1 MAGFWSDHF
10 PAAVKTPETISPCKT
25 KGTWSQLFSSAE
37 KTPSPTPPPPLG
49 RYQRCLLCRTCNAS
63 CRLFTSNTPQN
74 PNRQFYKCAAFD
86 HKFFKWA
93 DEAKPDEFIDVPS
106 CGGCSAGICR
116 VRKEKSGPNAVGEG
130 SCGYRAWQDE
140 LAKSADE
147 RMTSSKSPT
156 INGDSTRPSNNDLV
170 KENRQ
175 SNERAHNDSPV
186 TDTLSRKSEHLN
198 YQENN
203 HDESWRRAQKIPYER
218 VTSLQSPSHAVSNA
232 HTKRANT
239 DLVEESSQSNRGVGN
254 VSPEIETWQHLNCHG
269 VTSRKTEHLCEENQP
284 NESTR
289 RARRLSD
296 VRITLFQSPT
306 VDGDHTMPANSDLVE
321 QNSQSNEGA
330 VSESPVIDTLECNH
344 GLGVTSRKTVQSKC
358 LENQNNESSPR
369 RPHKRS
375 RQGGFKAPS
384 TLVSSQ
390 SLTLDPTMDSVLVKH
405 CWMVAA
411 IRQNL
416 SSQLQG
422 WWGRLAFHPMP
433 CLMTHASK
441 SLDCYVSS
449 PRDSTFTV
457 QDEILVKSSNLTT
470 LTRILLGVESYDKP
484 LLNRGQDTRL
494 SGTKPFRVALDA
506 SLPRQPSTDTNVRN
520 VMSESISKAF
530 GRAAEH
536 LRNDFL
542 SLLNKMD
549 VEDYEAMSR
558 EAEATFTA
566 LDRLLFNY
574 RDFEGRTKE
583 YIQCAASLAE
593 IERSMPGD
601 ESYQKLIEH
610 CSSERMRL
618 DEINS
623 VHAEAVDSVS
633 RSKKRLKSLQDE
645 VSSTM
650 DWLFQI
656 EAELSCCE
664 VEMGNMERELEKICR
679 NKEVLEEKY
688 MIAAKELQRSKMV
701 FERKEA
707 ERDAAKA
714 AFGRAREM
722 LRGIE

>member
-1 MAGFWSDHF
+1 MSGLWYDHF
-10 PAAVKTPETISPCKT
+10 PVAVKTPETPSPCKT
-25 KGTWSQLFSSAE
+25 EGTWSQLFPSNE
-37 KTPSPTPPPPLG
+37 KPPSPTPPPPIG

-74 PNRQFYKCAAFD
+74 PDRKFYKCAAFD

-93 DEAKPDEFIDVPS
+93 DEAKPDEFIDVPY
-106 CGGCSAGICR
+106 CGGCSAGVCR
-116 VRKEKSGPNAVGEG
+116 VRKEKIGPNAGRILFMCRVKEGEG

-147 RMTSSKSPT
+147 RMTSTESPT

-175 SNERAHNDSPV
+175 TNERAHNASSV
-186 TDTLSRKSEHLN
+186 ADTLFRKSEKLK
-198 YQENN
+198 YRENH
-203 HDESWRRAQKIPYER
+203 HDESSRRAQKIPYER
-218 VTSLQSPSHAVSNA
+218 VTSLRSPSHAVSNA
-232 HTKRANT
+232 GTKHANA
-239 DLVEESSQSNRGVGN
+239 DMVEESSQSNGGVDN
-254 VSPEIETWQHLNCHG
+254 ESPEIETWQHLNCHG
-269 VTSRKTEHLCEENQP
+269 VTSRKTEHLREENQP

-306 VDGDHTMPANSDLVE
+306 VDGDHTMPANSNLVE
-321 QNSQSNEGA
+321 ENSQINEGA
-330 VSESPVIDTLECNH
+330 DSESPVIDTLECKH
-344 GLGVTSRKTVQSKC
+344 GLGVTSRKTAQSKC

-375 RQGGFKAPS
+375 RQGDLK
-384 TLVSSQ
+384 
-390 SLTLDPTMDSVLVKH
+390 D
-405 CWMVAA
+405 
-411 IRQNL
+411 
-416 SSQLQG
+416 
-422 WWGRLAFHPMP
+422 
-433 CLMTHASK
+433 
-441 SLDCYVSS
+441 VSS
-449 PRDSTFTV
+449 PQDSTFTV
-457 QDEILVKSSNLTT
+457 QDEILVKSRDLTT

-484 LLNRGQDTRL
+484 LLDRGQDTRL
-494 SGTKPFRVALDA
+494 SGTKKPFRVALDA
-506 SLPRQPSTDTNVRN
+506 SLPGQPSTDANVPN

-530 GRAAEH
+530 SHAADH
-536 LRNDFL
+536 LRSDFL

-549 VEDYEAMSR
+549 VTDYEAMRR
-558 EAEATFTA
+558 EAEATFSA

-583 YIQCAASLAE
+583 YIHCAASLAE

-623 VHAEAVDSVS
+623 VHAEAVDSVN

-656 EAELSCCE
+656 DAELSCRE

-688 MIAAKELQRSKMV
+688 MIAAEKLERLKMV

-707 ERDAAKA
+707 ERNAAKA

-722 LRGIE
+722 LRRIE